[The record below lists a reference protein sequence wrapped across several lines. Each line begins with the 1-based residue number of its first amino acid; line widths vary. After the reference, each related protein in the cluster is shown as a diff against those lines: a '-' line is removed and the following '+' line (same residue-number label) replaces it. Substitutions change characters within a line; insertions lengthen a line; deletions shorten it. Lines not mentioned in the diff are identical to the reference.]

1 MMLVVQYKYWY
12 RKSGYT
18 VLERDN
24 ATTGLGYYK
33 KSETLIKQSKRR
45 HNKIVDE

>member
-1 MMLVVQYKYWY
+1 MILVVQNKYWY
-12 RKSGYT
+12 RRSGYT
-18 VLERDN
+18 VLERDK

-33 KSETLIKQSKRR
+33 KERDTDKRR